1 MPAII
6 TNKFRKH
13 NSDQFYESF
22 SEAAPNVY
30 YLGIARPQSFK
41 TSTRPDGRTENEGT
55 DLSPITPADSIKD
68 ELYIYD
74 DLLAVKKITSSDV
87 SYVVPRRNWISGQ
100 IYDYYRPDYG
110 NRITNTTTTL
120 TANSGASNLFDS
132 LFYVLTSSYNVYK
145 CLDNNNNSTST
156 VQPTGT
162 STSIL
167 TTADGYKWKYMY
179 TLDASQQA
187 NFLST
192 DFMAVSTNSTVSS
205 AGIDGSVHIVKIKT
219 AGTSGTNGTYTNIP
233 IRGDGTNGKVTVII
247 GGNAVTSVAVTN
259 VGSGYTYGYI
269 TVADIISAGGS
280 GLTGTEL
287 DVMIEPKGGHGFD
300 AVTELGGY
308 FIMMNTSLQGS
319 ELANTADFVTD
330 NDFRKVA
337 LIKDPKSGG
346 TAASTTTLRGTKAV
360 RFAASPTPGTFQ
372 VDEKITQTTT
382 GAVGTV
388 VSWDS
393 TNRILYYIQPRFT
406 NEGVDSN
413 GNKTAFSGTYGIT
426 GATSS
431 ASGTPSSATETV
443 NYVSFTSG
451 YSDSEIDIH
460 SGDVLYVENR
470 APITRASD
478 QTENIKLIIEF

>member
-22 SEAAPNVY
+22 SEASPNVY

-74 DLLAVKKITSSDV
+74 DLLAVKKVTSSDV
-87 SYVVPRRNWISGQ
+87 SYVIARRNWISGQ
-100 IYDYYRPDYG
+100 VYDYYRPDYG

-205 AGIDGSVHIVKIKT
+205 AAVDGGVHVVKIKT

-330 NDFRKVA
+330 NDFRKVT

-426 GATSS
+426 GTTSS

>member
-22 SEAAPNVY
+22 SEASPNTY
-30 YLGIARPQSFK
+30 YLGIGRPQTFR

-55 DLSPITPADSIKD
+55 DLSPITPIDSVKD

-74 DLLAVKKITSSDV
+74 DLLAVKKVSSSDV
-87 SYVVPRRNWISGQ
+87 SYVVPRRNWVSGQ

-110 NRITNTTTTL
+110 NRITGTTTTL

-132 LFYVLTSSYNVYK
+132 LFYVLTPSYNVYK
-145 CLDNNNNSTST
+145 CLDNNNNIASTI
-156 VQPTGT
+156 QPTGT
-162 STSIL
+162 STSVL

-205 AGIDGSVHIVKIKT
+205 AAVDGGVHVVKIKT

-233 IRGDGTNGKVTVII
+233 IRGDGTNGRVTVII
-247 GGNAVTSVAVTN
+247 GSNAVTSVAVTN

-280 GLTGTEL
+280 GLTGVEL
-287 DVMIEPKGGHGFD
+287 DVMIEPIGGHGFD
-300 AVTELGGY
+300 AVKELGGY
-308 FIMMNTSLQGS
+308 FIMMNTNLQGS
-319 ELANTADFVTD
+319 ELANSADFDTN
-330 NDFRKVA
+330 NDFRKIA
-337 LIKDPKSGG
+337 LIRDPKSGG
-346 TAASTTTLRGTKAV
+346 LAASTSTLRGTKAL
-360 RFAASPTPGTFQ
+360 RFASSPTPGTFQ
-372 VDEKITQTTT
+372 VDEKITQATT
-382 GAVGTV
+382 GATGIV

-393 TNRILYYIQPRFT
+393 TNRILYYIQPRFS
-406 NEGVDSN
+406 NEGLDSN

-426 GATSS
+426 GATSG
-431 ASGTPSSATETV
+431 ATGTPASATETV

-451 YSDSEIDIH
+451 YSDPEIDTH

>member
-22 SEAAPNVY
+22 SEASPNVY

-74 DLLAVKKITSSDV
+74 DLLAVKKVTSSDV
-87 SYVVPRRNWISGQ
+87 SYVIPRRNWISGQ
-100 IYDYYRPDYG
+100 VYDYYRPDYG

-120 TANSGASNLFDS
+120 TSNSGASNLFDS

-205 AGIDGSVHIVKIKT
+205 AGIDGGVHVVKIKT

-330 NDFRKVA
+330 NDFRKVT

-382 GAVGTV
+382 GAVGIV

-431 ASGTPSSATETV
+431 ATGTPASATETV

>member
-22 SEAAPNVY
+22 SEASPNVY

-74 DLLAVKKITSSDV
+74 DLLAVKKVTSSDV
-87 SYVVPRRNWISGQ
+87 SYVIPRRNWISGQ
-100 IYDYYRPDYG
+100 VYDYYRPDYG

-120 TANSGASNLFDS
+120 TSNSGASNLFDS

-205 AGIDGSVHIVKIKT
+205 AGIDGGVHVVKIKT

-382 GAVGTV
+382 GAVGIV

-431 ASGTPSSATETV
+431 ATGTPASATETV

>member
-22 SEAAPNVY
+22 SEASPNVY

-74 DLLAVKKITSSDV
+74 DLLAVKKVTSSDV
-87 SYVVPRRNWISGQ
+87 SYVIPRRNWISGQ
-100 IYDYYRPDYG
+100 VYDYYRPDYG

-205 AGIDGSVHIVKIKT
+205 AGIDGGVHVVKIKT

-330 NDFRKVA
+330 NDFRKVT

-382 GAVGTV
+382 GAVGIV

-431 ASGTPSSATETV
+431 ATGTPASATETV

-451 YSDSEIDIH
+451 YSDSEIDTH

>member
-74 DLLAVKKITSSDV
+74 DLLAVKKVTSSDV
-87 SYVVPRRNWISGQ
+87 SYVIPRRNWISGQ
-100 IYDYYRPDYG
+100 VYDYYRPDYG

-205 AGIDGSVHIVKIKT
+205 AGIDGGVHIVKIKT

-287 DVMIEPKGGHGFD
+287 DIMIEPKGGHGFD
-300 AVTELGGY
+300 AITELGGY

-330 NDFRKVA
+330 NDFRKVT

-372 VDEKITQTTT
+372 VDEKITQATT